1 MKEHEVFMKYLW
13 ISHAATSVPANHRTG
28 ALSSSTSCPKRTDG
42 RSVAEAQAVPGGRV
56 DVVMTSSP
64 WHRAVAARSWPLAMG
79 RRRDVRAEVTRG
91 ADEDEDEDEVPAP
104 DLRHHQVH
112 SLSRPASP
120 PQTQVDLAG
129 FRCWTSS

>member
-64 WHRAVAARSWPLAMG
+64 WHRAVAARSAKSRSAVLPVFYRFSWFARTQGSFLLKRG
-79 RRRDVRAEVTRG
+79 RVELVDGTGQRPRERG
-91 ADEDEDEDEVPAP
+91 WFFGIQANDD
-104 DLRHHQVH
+104 
-112 SLSRPASP
+112 
-120 PQTQVDLAG
+120 
-129 FRCWTSS
+129 